1 MADENVR
8 FKVSA
13 ESDLPK
19 VLSDLDALIRKQT
32 QLGDENSTTLKNMN
46 SNLQTHGKQ
55 YDTLGSSITGV
66 KNLMIAAFGVQE
78 IKEAISKIFD
88 LTATYQKYTAGLTV
102 SLGSSQKASEALM
115 MLQNYADKSNFTLD
129 ELADTFSKFAGRNVV
144 LGRENMEKLGDV
156 ANALQKPF
164 KDLGEAILDINNTER
179 WTELGIKASTAGDK
193 VSLTF
198 KGVTIQA
205 ERTEQS
211 VMLATAAFGT
221 LNGVAGQTE
230 MQALTLAGRWSSLE
244 DAAAGLAR
252 EAGNGMLPVF
262 EAVIETGIELTVGMK
277 NSAQEGGLLNAVFT
291 NLKGAGVALWSLF
304 IELITPVKELAANW
318 FPSLFGATGSTSE
331 QMKVLALLVNNLVIG
346 PFQVLIMV
354 FREGLLAIEGFYNGL
369 QGVRTGLQGVW
380 AAITGDW
387 AQMGVMFS
395 QADQYFTTAGN
406 KFSSMK
412 DVWDQTAGTIE
423 ASNAR
428 ILNSHQVTA
437 VTVSDI
443 TTNLTKKQQEA
454 VAAEEARWAKIK
466 STLTEGTA
474 QYANAYFEHETN
486 LLKAKDQYNAAT
498 LKKEGEKHT
507 QLKDAAK
514 ISANELQAIE
524 LSTMEQ
530 TYTVRQKIIEN
541 NAQIEIE
548 KINER
553 IAKHK
558 LTEEAGAALILEIQ
572 KKKAADISA
581 LEEEK
586 NLKIEELT
594 AKLQAIVVQA
604 NQEAGKEVIKI
615 NHDMVEKIVEG
626 KMTEAEAEQILQTK
640 VTELR
645 KETAEK
651 VKKIEDETTKIIN
664 ETRKNQSEATQQI
677 LEEWIGNYSEMA
689 GLAMSSFNDYTNS
702 LENMKVSQAG
712 VSAAQDNLNKLITS
726 GKASSEDLA
735 LAKKD
740 LAIAQD
746 KEAES
751 AVNGAQASLGL
762 ASAIA
767 QVAESIK
774 DYLVEQTLAAYEAIN
789 EAIGKTKEVIAD
801 FYDAAIENNK
811 AALEIELENFQG
823 SYEERREIIEAYFA
837 REMELAERKDTIV
850 AEMDFQQ
857 KVLDTTSDTTKKV
870 SDAWDIS
877 KGPIG
882 PAALFKVFTALKEHH
897 AQVLAAAYE
906 REAQEQ
912 ELRIQRT
919 KAEIDHAAEVRDDAI
934 DKLQEEL
941 DAFVDAKEAEIDKAE
956 EAADAQMDALKEKL
970 DAAKDAYKQETD
982 LINDAYKAQ
991 LEALKDKQ
999 SQEEAAIKATF
1010 ELKQKLLEQETSDEI
1025 SAIAILERTRN
1036 EALERYRAEEVAK
1049 LEATRNRILATL
1061 TDEGEREQITNAFA
1075 QKIADVH
1082 KEVEEAKL
1090 DKSKGVSL
1098 AIKQLNQ
1105 EAKDKAVDLKDQ
1117 EKAAINQM
1125 EDEYQAKMKAQADE
1139 RDARLK
1145 QSQAEYLSGQTELN
1159 AQLFELLKA
1168 GEAREV
1174 AALEAAKQ
1182 RDLDKAKSTEERALI
1197 TEKYD
1202 KWIADKHIEYAIAMG
1217 DKDNVLLQEREAREV
1232 AALEAD
1238 KQRELARA
1246 TSVAERAAITEKYD
1260 KQIADKHN
1268 EYQDLMGDK
1277 DQQTKLAQKE
1287 LEARTTAEIKAL
1299 KDQIAQKERDVS
1311 SQMKQ
1316 AQSDYANF
1324 VLQANQQ
1331 ILQAEKAMAIAKIR
1345 AEIAILRGKR
1355 NIFNAGKIDSAIRD
1369 LESSISE
1376 LESVMSGGVPIVSVP
1391 DGWTEGIKNEFV
1403 RQRKEA
1409 RQVFNADTLDAVN
1422 EAFTGDGK
1430 RITLEYTDEDR
1441 SFSAFNSSGGQF
1453 TVRNAIGR
1461 VYDQDGKVIQEFFKG
1476 SPWVDGMG
1484 YPDGRDTVPAMI
1496 NKGERILPT
1505 DLNEMVGGR
1514 ELSNEKL
1521 VEGYLALE
1529 KLKQK
1534 FGNVRIEEFGRL
1546 NFDLKGERLG
1556 TSLDLKGLEK
1566 EVKELTN
1573 VIRSKPEL
1581 KINVDANRM
1590 SIAEMSHTKQHVTYY
1605 ENIYNR

>member
-1 MADENVR
+1 M
-8 FKVSA
+8 
-13 ESDLPK
+13 
-19 VLSDLDALIRKQT
+19 
-32 QLGDENSTTLKNMN
+32 
-46 SNLQTHGKQ
+46 
-55 YDTLGSSITGV
+55 
-66 KNLMIAAFGVQE
+66 
-78 IKEAISKIFD
+78 
-88 LTATYQKYTAGLTV
+88 
-102 SLGSSQKASEALM
+102 
-115 MLQNYADKSNFTLD
+115 
-129 ELADTFSKFAGRNVV
+129 
-144 LGRENMEKLGDV
+144 
-156 ANALQKPF
+156 
-164 KDLGEAILDINNTER
+164 
-179 WTELGIKASTAGDK
+179 
-193 VSLTF
+193 
-198 KGVTIQA
+198 
-205 ERTEQS
+205 
-211 VMLATAAFGT
+211 
-221 LNGVAGQTE
+221 
-230 MQALTLAGRWSSLE
+230 
-244 DAAAGLAR
+244 
-252 EAGNGMLPVF
+252 
-262 EAVIETGIELTVGMK
+262 
-277 NSAQEGGLLNAVFT
+277 
-291 NLKGAGVALWSLF
+291 
-304 IELITPVKELAANW
+304 
-318 FPSLFGATGSTSE
+318 
-331 QMKVLALLVNNLVIG
+331 
-346 PFQVLIMV
+346 
-354 FREGLLAIEGFYNGL
+354 
-369 QGVRTGLQGVW
+369 
-380 AAITGDW
+380 
-387 AQMGVMFS
+387 
-395 QADQYFTTAGN
+395 
-406 KFSSMK
+406 
-412 DVWDQTAGTIE
+412 
-423 ASNAR
+423 
-428 ILNSHQVTA
+428 
-437 VTVSDI
+437 
-443 TTNLTKKQQEA
+443 
-454 VAAEEARWAKIK
+454 
-466 STLTEGTA
+466 
-474 QYANAYFEHETN
+474 
-486 LLKAKDQYNAAT
+486 
-498 LKKEGEKHT
+498 
-507 QLKDAAK
+507 
-514 ISANELQAIE
+514 
-524 LSTMEQ
+524 
-530 TYTVRQKIIEN
+530 
-541 NAQIEIE
+541 
-548 KINER
+548 
-553 IAKHK
+553 
-558 LTEEAGAALILEIQ
+558 
-572 KKKAADISA
+572 
-581 LEEEK
+581 
-586 NLKIEELT
+586 
-594 AKLQAIVVQA
+594 
-604 NQEAGKEVIKI
+604 
-615 NHDMVEKIVEG
+615 
-626 KMTEAEAEQILQTK
+626 
-640 VTELR
+640 
-645 KETAEK
+645 
-651 VKKIEDETTKIIN
+651 
-664 ETRKNQSEATQQI
+664 
-677 LEEWIGNYSEMA
+677 
-689 GLAMSSFNDYTNS
+689 
-702 LENMKVSQAG
+702 
-712 VSAAQDNLNKLITS
+712 
-726 GKASSEDLA
+726 
-735 LAKKD
+735 
-740 LAIAQD
+740 
-746 KEAES
+746 
-751 AVNGAQASLGL
+751 
-762 ASAIA
+762 
-767 QVAESIK
+767 
-774 DYLVEQTLAAYEAIN
+774 
-789 EAIGKTKEVIAD
+789 
-801 FYDAAIENNK
+801 
-811 AALEIELENFQG
+811 
-823 SYEERREIIEAYFA
+823 
-837 REMELAERKDTIV
+837 
-850 AEMDFQQ
+850 
-857 KVLDTTSDTTKKV
+857 
-870 SDAWDIS
+870 
-877 KGPIG
+877 
-882 PAALFKVFTALKEHH
+882 KEHH

-1534 FGNVRIEEFGRL
+1534 FGDVRIEEFGRL